1 MPQYFGLEESNRSQP
16 KIVHWKPL
24 LILTVFYYFI
34 SCGVERIYQPMVSKP
49 ETPQFI
55 VLVLSYYI
63 E

>member
-34 SCGVERIYQPMVSKP
+34 SCGVERIYQPMVSRLP
-49 ETPQFI
+49 SWYFLI
-55 VLVLSYYI
+55 RVR
-63 E
+63 